1 MNTLPLEVR
10 NSFNE
15 VFSAIE
21 KSKNEI
27 DSYIVDLAVL
37 NDYRGIAAVADL
49 GSLLQNLP
57 DTMRS
62 HLQLSEGTEISKGE
76 YTTRS
81 KKNLTRSSPVA
92 ITVCIAG
99 TIIPGKNTSEKFVEA
114 IKFIGV
120 ERIEPLGISIGCVP
134 LISRKPSNSYHRQ
147 TEYKGTYINKQV
159 GSEYAKKILEG
170 IGCELGIDVMV
181 FSDKDSK
188 Y

>member
-1 MNTLPLEVR
+1 MNTLPLKVR
-10 NSFNE
+10 NSLDE

-37 NDYRGIAAVADL
+37 NDYRGIAAIADL

-57 DTMRS
+57 DTMRT
-62 HLQLSEGTEISKGE
+62 HLQLSGDTKISKEE
-76 YTTRS
+76 YVPRS
-81 KKNLTRSSPVA
+81 KKKLTRSSPVP

-120 ERIEPLGISIGCVP
+120 ERIEPLGKAIGGVP
-134 LISRKPSNSYHRQ
+134 LISRSPSNSYHRQ
-147 TEYKGTYINKQV
+147 TEYKGNYITRNV
-159 GSEYAKKILEG
+159 GYDYAKRILEE
-170 IGCELGIDVMV
+170 IGYELGIDVRV
-181 FSDKDSK
+181 LPDKNSK
-188 Y
+188 